1 MILQLVLLS
10 LITLFGFNSEPQ
22 PVRLQKKVEVSYG
35 DKIKERLTDWAN
47 AHAFLILFVL
57 FAVLTGLIICL
68 VFSLTGLSATESGL
82 QYNHFKDVI

>member
-10 LITLFGFNSEPQ
+10 LLTLFGFNFEPQ

-57 FAVLTGLIICL
+57 FALLIGLFVCL
-68 VFSLTGLSATESGL
+68 IFALTGLSATESGL
-82 QYNHFKDVI
+82 QYNHFMDVI